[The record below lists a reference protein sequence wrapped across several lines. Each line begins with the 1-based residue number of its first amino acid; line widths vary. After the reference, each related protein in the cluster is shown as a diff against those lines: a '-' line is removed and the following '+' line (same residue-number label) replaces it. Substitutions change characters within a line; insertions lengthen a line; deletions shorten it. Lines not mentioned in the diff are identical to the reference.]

1 MADAEGTDD
10 DDEAKRARGRAARAR
25 TCLLSI
31 VVVKLA
37 GSAQNGRRR
46 MHKRR
51 EETSGS
57 TCQSGVTIACDSPD
71 SACHRLERSPEIGI
85 EVGGTSEN
93 LGATVENVIGGH
105 GRGEN
110 ITGEMTTE

>member
-46 MHKRR
+46 MHKRQ
-51 EETSGS
+51 EETSGI
-57 TCQSGVTIACDSPD
+57 TC
-71 SACHRLERSPEIGI
+71 
-85 EVGGTSEN
+85 
-93 LGATVENVIGGH
+93 
-105 GRGEN
+105 
-110 ITGEMTTE
+110 